1 MNNVEIR
8 DEFWGIIVKDRDIDL
23 YTCQK
28 LLKGEEIEV
37 AFMPD
42 EDDLQEIIK
51 HAKEIFTRIE
61 ENDMVFR
68 EYAADEILN
77 HYREYIVEGP
87 TITKAE
93 IVNRMR
99 IESFSVGSGKSF
111 DLSYND
117 DGICGHHIIMVFVDE
132 QGEPCGVDIAG

>member
-8 DEFWGIIVKDRDIDL
+8 DEFWGVIIKDRDIDL
-23 YTCQK
+23 YTCRK

-42 EDDLQEIIK
+42 EDDLQEIINY
-51 HAKEIFTRIE
+51 AKEIFALLD
-61 ENDMVFR
+61 ENDMTFR
-68 EYAADEILN
+68 EYAADEVLN
-77 HYREYIVEGP
+77 HYREYIVEGAV
-87 TITKAE
+87 ITKEELA
-93 IVNRMR
+93 NRLR

-117 DGICGHHIIMVFVDE
+117 DGICGNHIIMVFVDE

>member
-8 DEFWGIIVKDRDIDL
+8 DEFWGVIIKDRDMDL
-23 YTCQK
+23 YTCRK

-42 EDDLQEIIK
+42 EDDLQEIIEN
-51 HAKEIFTRIE
+51 AKEIFARIE
-61 ENDMVFR
+61 ENDMAFR
-68 EYAADEILN
+68 EYAADEVLN
-77 HYREYIVEGP
+77 HYREYIVEGIS
-87 TITKAE
+87 ITKE
-93 IVNRMR
+93 QIVNRMR

-117 DGICGHHIIMVFVDE
+117 DGICGNHIIMVFVDE
-132 QGEPCGVDIAG
+132 HGEPCGVDIAG

>member
-1 MNNVEIR
+1 MNNVEIH

-23 YTCQK
+23 YTCRK

-42 EDDLQEIIK
+42 EDDLHEIIEN
-51 HAKEIFTRIE
+51 AKEIFALLD
-61 ENDMVFR
+61 ENDMAFR
-68 EYAADEILN
+68 EYAADELLN
-77 HYREYIVEGP
+77 HYREHMVEGP

-117 DGICGHHIIMVFVDE
+117 DGICGNHIIMVFVDE

>member
-1 MNNVEIR
+1 MNNVEIQ
-8 DEFWGIIVKDRDIDL
+8 DEFWGMIVKDRDIDL
-23 YTCQK
+23 YTCRK

-42 EDDLQEIIK
+42 EDDLHEVIEY
-51 HAKEIFTRIE
+51 AKEIFAHLE
-61 ENDMVFR
+61 ENDMAFR
-68 EYAADEILN
+68 EYAADEVLN
-77 HYREYIVEGP
+77 HCREYIVEGAV
-87 TITKAE
+87 ITKEELA
-93 IVNRMR
+93 NRMW

-117 DGICGHHIIMVFVDE
+117 DGICGNHIIMVFVDE

>member
-1 MNNVEIR
+1 MNNVEIA

-23 YTCQK
+23 YTCRK

-42 EDDLQEIIK
+42 EDDLEEIIEN
-51 HAKEIFTRIE
+51 AKEIFALLE
-61 ENDMVFR
+61 ENDMTFR
-68 EYAADEILN
+68 AYAADEVLN

-93 IVNRMR
+93 IMSRMR

-117 DGICGHHIIMVFVDE
+117 DGICGNHIIMVFVDE

>member
-1 MNNVEIR
+1 MNNVEIA

-23 YTCQK
+23 YTCRK

-42 EDDLQEIIK
+42 EDDLQEIINY
-51 HAKEIFTRIE
+51 AKEIFALLD
-61 ENDMVFR
+61 ENDMTFR
-68 EYAADEILN
+68 EYAVDEVLN
-77 HYREYIVEGP
+77 HYREYIVEGL

-93 IVNRMR
+93 IVNRMW

-117 DGICGHHIIMVFVDE
+117 DGICGNHIIMVFVDE